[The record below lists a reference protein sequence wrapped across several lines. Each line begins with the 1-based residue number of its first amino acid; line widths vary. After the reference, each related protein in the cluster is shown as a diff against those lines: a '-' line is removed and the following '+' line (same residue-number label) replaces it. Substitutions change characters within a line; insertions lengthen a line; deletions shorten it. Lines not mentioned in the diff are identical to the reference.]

1 MSFHFAHSRLASLRP
16 STSVRVRS
24 VAPTPITAPDPD
36 MSKVATCAAN
46 TARSPTSPMPADDG
60 DQYRVI
66 VVAPDSPLPGSPAID
81 RT

>member
-1 MSFHFAHSRLASLRP
+1 MSFHFAQLAHSQLLNIVVLRRGPPHHSPSLVRDRGHRP
-16 STSVRVRS
+16 AHTHAHR
-24 VAPTPITAPDPD
+24 TI
-36 MSKVATCAAN
+36 
-46 TARSPTSPMPADDG
+46 PMPADDG